1 MASYLVGKPFNNPFE
16 VFIFNKNN
24 KLLNIQTFDNEQI
37 KSMKLNDYGASSA
50 YCNGN
55 NHLFISGGE
64 TCDNRI
70 IDKFF
75 DIDLKNN
82 NIDGPYD
89 ISPKKNH
96 SMIFIPPEKVFIV
109 GGNDKK
115 TFYFNTKQKQII
127 YLKDLNIIRTEPA
140 LQVIRNFLYC
150 FDNVNKADNEQ
161 TSFEKINIENPE
173 AEWELIYPKINQAKF
188 PQKFFAVSKDNTNE
202 NIIFLGGNMD
212 DNMDSNDLKNC
223 KYNIEANLIEETN
236 IPFHDFNY
244 KEKTFLTYNK
254 NVDYLL
260 PDFNRQH
267 PEVTFYVKNKERF
280 EKINY
285 LPTEI
290 NENKNYIQKNKYNER
305 NYDFNMPG
313 IQSSNIET
321 QIKNNMKNDFG
332 YKNLNGIEEPDFN
345 NNIDLEKNN
354 IKVNLEPTL
363 NEPEIEPNIGDQ
375 QIVIDIPN
383 QIKEFDKGNKMN
395 INLSEEEINSENLPT
410 LKEKLI
416 YNDSFNLINN
426 PLNIKDQTNVN
437 PEIQVKKGRINIEGE
452 NDDGTM
458 ESKIHMPQP
467 GGIDLNDININS
479 RTEEKNLNIDVGIIN
494 AKLNEN
500 DIEPK
505 IKIKQ
510 GIDTN
515 VQDGTLDIKGP
526 ELEINNEKPNKEIK
540 TNIEAKQNLDFLE
553 GGTIMGDK
561 ESSYKNRKFNLYGII
576 TGTND
581 YKPNN
586 IPNIKHNGGEIK
598 IDTSNIAN
606 PNLKIDGKLPN
617 YELGKP
623 GINIKTDLNGPNI
636 SGKRANK
643 DIKSPGLNFPT
654 PNINIEANGIENNIG
669 MPYLD
674 NQVEIKGQDIKY
686 PEVDINEKDIN
697 IKNPK
702 NNLRIDS
709 NLPEVNPYIP
719 KVNPRKAELKLIKI

>member
-1 MASYLVGKPFNNPFE
+1 
-16 VFIFNKNN
+16 
-24 KLLNIQTFDNEQI
+24 
-37 KSMKLNDYGASSA
+37 
-50 YCNGN
+50 
-55 NHLFISGGE
+55 
-64 TCDNRI
+64 
-70 IDKFF
+70 
-75 DIDLKNN
+75 
-82 NIDGPYD
+82 
-89 ISPKKNH
+89 
-96 SMIFIPPEKVFIV
+96 
-109 GGNDKK
+109 
-115 TFYFNTKQKQII
+115 
-127 YLKDLNIIRTEPA
+127 
-140 LQVIRNFLYC
+140 
-150 FDNVNKADNEQ
+150 
-161 TSFEKINIENPE
+161 
-173 AEWELIYPKINQAKF
+173 
-188 PQKFFAVSKDNTNE
+188 
-202 NIIFLGGNMD
+202 
-212 DNMDSNDLKNC
+212 
-223 KYNIEANLIEETN
+223 
-236 IPFHDFNY
+236 
-244 KEKTFLTYNK
+244 
-254 NVDYLL
+254 
-260 PDFNRQH
+260 
-267 PEVTFYVKNKERF
+267 
-280 EKINY
+280 
-285 LPTEI
+285 
-290 NENKNYIQKNKYNER
+290 
-305 NYDFNMPG
+305 
-313 IQSSNIET
+313 
-321 QIKNNMKNDFG
+321 
-332 YKNLNGIEEPDFN
+332 
-345 NNIDLEKNN
+345 
-354 IKVNLEPTL
+354 L

-437 PEIQVKKGRINIEGE
+437 PEIQIKKGRINIEGE

-479 RTEEKNLNIDVGIIN
+479 RTEEKNLNIDVGLIN

-515 VQDGTLDIKGP
+515 VQDGTMDIKGP
-526 ELEINNEKPNKEIK
+526 ELEINKEKPNKEIK

-553 GGTIMGDK
+553 GGTIIGDK

-586 IPNIKHNGGEIK
+586 ISNIKHNGGEIK

-654 PNINIEANGIENNIG
+654 PNII
-669 MPYLD
+669 
-674 NQVEIKGQDIKY
+674 
-686 PEVDINEKDIN
+686 
-697 IKNPK
+697 
-702 NNLRIDS
+702 
-709 NLPEVNPYIP
+709 
-719 KVNPRKAELKLIKI
+719 LKQME